1 MASLP
6 TQSPLVESFF
16 DPATFTVTHLLADPA
31 SGRAALI
38 DPVLD
43 YDPKSGRTATKS
55 AQLVLDRVRERG
67 LQVDWLLETHAHA
80 DHLSAAPWLK
90 EQLGG
95 HAKIAIGAGIGGV
108 QQRFAD
114 ILHAEDLSGDGR
126 EFDHLFQ
133 GGERFTV
140 GGLQI
145 EVLHTPGH
153 TPACISYH
161 LPAERIVFVGDT
173 LFMPDY
179 GTARADFPGGDA
191 RELYRS
197 IQRLLALPTE
207 TQIYLCHD
215 YPPAHRGPQWLTTV
229 AEQRKFNLHV
239 HEGVDEEAYVAMRTA
254 RDQTLAAPVLIWPS
268 LQVNLRAGHLPPPE
282 SNGRIY
288 LKTPLNV
295 L

>member
-1 MASLP
+1 MASAD
-6 TQSPLVESFF
+6 SKNLVESFF
-16 DPATFTVTHLLADPA
+16 DPATFTVTHLLVDPGT
-31 SGRAALI
+31 GRAAII

-43 YDPKSGRTATKS
+43 YDPKSGRTSTKS
-55 AQLVLDRVRERG
+55 AEIVLARVRERG

-95 HAKIAIGAGIGGV
+95 NALIAIGDGIGGV
-108 QQRFAD
+108 QRRFAD
-114 ILHAEDLSGDGR
+114 ILHAEDISGDGR
-126 EFDHLFQ
+126 EFDKLFHD
-133 GGERFTV
+133 GDRFAI
-140 GGLQI
+140 GGLQV

-161 LPAERIVFVGDT
+161 LPEQHIVFVGDT

-191 RELYRS
+191 RTLYRS
-197 IQRLLALPTE
+197 IQRLLALPAE

-215 YPPAHRGPQWLTTV
+215 YPPAHRGPEWLTTV
-229 AEQRKFNLHV
+229 AEQRKLNLHV
-239 HEGVDEEAYVAMRTA
+239 HEGIDEETFVQLRTS
-254 RDQTLAAPVLIWPS
+254 RDKTLAAPVLIWPS
-268 LQVNLRAGHLPPPE
+268 LQVNLRAGHLPPAE

-288 LKTPLNV
+288 LKTPLNAI
-295 L
+295 

>member
-1 MASLP
+1 MAS
-6 TQSPLVESFF
+6 SEAKALVESFF
-16 DPATFTVTHLLADPA
+16 DPATFTVTHLLADLGQ
-31 SGRAALI
+31 GRAAII

-43 YDPKSGRTATKS
+43 YDPKSGRTSTRS
-55 AQLVLDRVRERG
+55 AEAVLARVRERG

-80 DHLSAAPWLK
+80 DHLSAAPWLQQ
-90 EQLGG
+90 QLGQG
-95 HAKIAIGAGIGGV
+95 RIAIGAGIGGV

-114 ILHAEDLSGDGR
+114 ILHAEDLSGEGR
-126 EFDHLFQ
+126 EFDTLFQ
-133 GGERFTV
+133 DGERFQV
-140 GGLQI
+140 GSLQV
-145 EVLHTPGH
+145 EVMHTPGH

-161 LPAERIVFVGDT
+161 LPEQKIVFVGDT

-191 RELYRS
+191 RTLYRS
-197 IQRLLALPTE
+197 IQRLLALPPD

-215 YPPAHRGPQWLTTV
+215 YPPAHRGPQWQSTV
-229 AEQRKFNLHV
+229 AEQRQLNLHV
-239 HEGVDEEAYVAMRTA
+239 HEGIDEQTFVALREA
-254 RDQTLAAPVLIWPS
+254 RDKTLSAPVLIWPS

>member
-1 MASLP
+1 MASTL

-31 SGRAALI
+31 SGRAAII

-43 YDPKSGRTATKS
+43 YDPKSGRTSTHS
-55 AQLVLDRVRERG
+55 AQAVLNRVRERG

-90 EQLGG
+90 EQLGSG
-95 HAKIAIGAGIGGV
+95 RIAIGAGIGGV

-114 ILHAEDLSGDGR
+114 ILHAEDLSGNGG

-140 GGLQI
+140 GSLAV

-153 TPACISYH
+153 TPACVSYH
-161 LPAERIVFVGDT
+161 LPEPQIVFVGDT

-197 IQRLLALPTE
+197 IQRLLALPAD

-239 HEGVDEEAYVAMRTA
+239 HEGVDEEAYVAMRTV
-254 RDQTLAAPVLIWPS
+254 RDKTLSAPVLIWPS
-268 LQVNLRAGHLPPPE
+268 LQVNLRAGHLPPAE

>member
-1 MASLP
+1 MASP
-6 TQSPLVESFF
+6 DPKSLVESFF
-16 DPATFTVTHLLADPA
+16 DPATFTVTHLLADPQT
-31 SGRAALI
+31 GRAAII

-43 YDPKSGRTATKS
+43 YDPKSGRTSTKS
-55 AQLVLDRVRERG
+55 AEAVLARVRERG

-80 DHLSAAPWLK
+80 DHLSAAPWMK
-90 EQLGG
+90 AQLGG
-95 HAKIAIGAGIGGV
+95 QALIAIGDGIGGV

-126 EFDHLFQ
+126 EFDRLFHD
-133 GGERFTV
+133 GDRFAIGE
-140 GGLQI
+140 LQV

-153 TPACISYH
+153 TPACVSYH
-161 LPAERIVFVGDT
+161 LAAEQLVFVGDT

-191 RELYRS
+191 RTLYRS
-197 IQRLLALPTE
+197 IQRLLALPGD

-215 YPPAHRGPQWLTTV
+215 YPPAHRGPEWRTTV
-229 AEQRKFNLHV
+229 AEQRQLNLHV
-239 HEGVDEEAYVAMRTA
+239 HEGIDEETFVQLRSS
-254 RDQTLAAPVLIWPS
+254 RDKTLAAPVLIWPS

>member
-1 MASLP
+1 MSSQTA
-6 TQSPLVESFF
+6 LVESFF

-31 SGRAALI
+31 TGRAAI
-38 DPVLD
+38 VDPVLD
-43 YDPKSGRTATKS
+43 YDPKSGRTSTGS
-55 AQLVLDRVRERG
+55 AEAVLARVRERG
-67 LQVDWLLETHAHA
+67 LQVEWLLETHAHA

-90 EQLGG
+90 AQLGG
-95 HAKIAIGAGIGGV
+95 GRIAIGAGIGEV

-126 EFDHLFQ
+126 EFDTLFRD
-133 GGERFTV
+133 GDRFRIGALEV
-140 GGLQI
+140 

-161 LPAERIVFVGDT
+161 LPGARIAFVGDT

-191 RELYRS
+191 RQLYRS
-197 IQRLLALPTE
+197 IQRLLALPPETE
-207 TQIYLCHD
+207 LYLCHD
-215 YPPAHRGPQWLTTV
+215 YPPAHRGPQWRSSV
-229 AEQRKFNLHV
+229 AEQRKFNLHC
-239 HEGVDEEAYVAMRTA
+239 HEGVDEEAYVALRTA
-254 RDQTLAAPVLIWPS
+254 RDKTLSAPVLIWPS

-282 SNGRIY
+282 SNGRVY